1 MKTQRCANSWRHWGR
16 YWSRHRVSQKA
27 QQFLVEALQ
36 NNTVCQ
42 RKKVT
47 EENKTAELP
56 GSALPTHTLT
66 YKCRY
71 ATYSRRFT
79 ESNPPHTHANT
90 QRHTHTSS
98 FVSLVFSL
106 SYKQIFSQVIQIR
119 VLNVSHLTFA
129 SGQHRGQ
136 KVFWHH
142 LPDRKHLLQRQN
154 HNPNEQHCMLLINWD
169 ISTIVIEN
177 LSDSIWYKRW
187 KQYLFMYL
195 FAFFGGCFCCRCKQ
209 KDWVHFCTFGK
220 QI

>member
-79 ESNPPHTHANT
+79 ESNPPHTH
-90 QRHTHTSS
+90 THTQTHRDTHTLPLSCPS
-98 FVSLVFSL
+98 FSRSLTNRFSL
-106 SYKQIFSQVIQIR
+106 RWSRSEFLMCHAWLLPQDNTEGKRFS
-119 VLNVSHLTFA
+119 
-129 SGQHRGQ
+129 
-136 KVFWHH
+136 
-142 LPDRKHLLQRQN
+142 
-154 HNPNEQHCMLLINWD
+154 D
-169 ISTIVIEN
+169 ITSQIEN
-177 LSDSIWYKRW
+177 ICSSARTITQMNNIACYWSIGTYP
-187 KQYLFMYL
+187 Q
-195 FAFFGGCFCCRCKQ
+195 
-209 KDWVHFCTFGK
+209 
-220 QI
+220 